1 MNQQQL
7 NLSELT
13 NRQIVDLLWQ
23 VKGTSEAQPLYAEL
37 ATRPQGESLS
47 LDDPD
52 WQARFSTLLMGQS
65 LDNPSKLPELG

>member
-37 ATRPQGESLS
+37 AVRPQGENLS
-47 LDDPD
+47 LDAPD
-52 WQARFSTLLMGQS
+52 WQVKLSTLLMGQS
-65 LDNPSKLPELG
+65 LDNPSNLTELG

>member
-37 ATRPQGESLS
+37 AARPQGEPLS

-52 WQARFSTLLMGQS
+52 WQAKFSMLLMEQS
-65 LDNPSKLPELG
+65 PDNPSKLSELG